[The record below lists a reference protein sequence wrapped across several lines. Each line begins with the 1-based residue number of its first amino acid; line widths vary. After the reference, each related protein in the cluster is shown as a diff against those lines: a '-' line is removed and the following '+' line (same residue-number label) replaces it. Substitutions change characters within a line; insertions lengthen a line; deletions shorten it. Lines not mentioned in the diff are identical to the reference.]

1 MYLFLLQYT
10 FQKKSQEETKR
21 KPGKDIFIYISFES
35 DEIFYYERDMH
46 IAPRYGDTWTFQN
59 FGRQIFGSLV
69 VRGRRLG
76 NWDTI
81 IQVFAC
87 LPLH

>member
-1 MYLFLLQYT
+1 MPFLYWKEQN
-10 FQKKSQEETKR
+10 KKKQNENRAK
-21 KPGKDIFIYISFES
+21 KDIFIYISFES

-46 IAPRYGDTWTFQN
+46 IAPRYGDTLTFHN